1 MTWHRGLI
9 VGTTAAFLLAA
20 LELSAGTT
28 VQTVPAPS
36 PVKGGGGA
44 QPQTQP
50 GQPGQQRQTRR
61 YHHQPKLK
69 PGNTP
74 SGSKSKKQDDQE
86 VAIAGRIAL
95 DAAASPGEDDT
106 FTITDSEGKG
116 YALKGRESSLK
127 KLVGKDVEI
136 EGEVETKDGRTAL
149 KIKSLREVKEAK
161 GGGKK

>member
-1 MTWHRGLI
+1 MTWRRI
-9 VGTTAAFLLAA
+9 VTLGTMAVFLLAA
-20 LELSAGTT
+20 SKLTAGTT

-36 PVKGGGGA
+36 PVKGGGGS

-50 GQPGQQRQTRR
+50 GQPGQPRR
-61 YHHQPKLK
+61 HHQQPKLK

-86 VAIAGRIAL
+86 VAIAGKIAL
-95 DAAASPGEDDT
+95 EAAASPGDDDT

-149 KIKSLREVKEAK
+149 KIKSLREVKDPK